1 MAEAEN
7 AAENRMAE
15 TESSAKRR
23 MNENQLQI
31 IQETMDWRGDVV
43 RGATGKQADHR
54 GDLYNRDSAY
64 AKSGVADSEIPQ
76 ANLKDLGLM
85 WCKLKGDNAEELFQ
99 NVSKSVQSLPN
110 VDPTVDIW
118 AIMGNVYDHGNH
130 CEFLVGMYEVEKQ
143 PILDFKRMSG
153 DGFVMDGFYQQV
165 KKKLKETK
173 IIDAVEDDDADFDD
187 YSDDFSDDAKDGEEE
202 EDNLTSYGYLQLAY
216 DVNIVSSWIEKIKV
230 RHVEDQN
237 HMMGLMAYNAS
248 DPTNLEIIVSK
259 GGKNLKDLTITML
272 EESNNA
278 ALVRNTTELAKK
290 VTSHPA
296 CQEHG
301 YDEAF
306 LQAIFSA
313 MQWWVPNNGRK
324 NKQKQTTSFEITE
337 SRETVNNLVQTIYN
351 LKSIF
356 SDDMIKEKVSKMDD
370 KSKQNIINFLES
382 KKESKTKAEDFLLH
396 VLKQIE

>member
-7 AAENRMAE
+7 AAER
-15 TESSAKRR
+15 KRR

-43 RGATGKQADHR
+43 RGAAMKQADLR
-54 GDLYNRDSAY
+54 GDLYNRDAAY

-76 ANLKDLGLM
+76 ANQKDLGLM

-143 PILDFKRMSG
+143 PVLDFKRMSG
-153 DGFVMDGFYQQV
+153 DGFVMDGFYQKV

-187 YSDDFSDDAKDGEEE
+187 YSDDFEDDDAKDGEE

-216 DVNIVSSWIEKIKV
+216 DVNIVASWIEKIKV

-259 GGKNLKDLTITML
+259 GGENLKDLTVTML

-278 ALVRNTTELAKK
+278 ALVRNTSELAKK
-290 VTSHPA
+290 VTSHPKSK
-296 CQEHG
+296 EHG

-306 LQAIFSA
+306 LQAIFTA
-313 MQWWVPNNGRK
+313 MEYWVPNNGRK

-356 SDDMIKEKVSKMDD
+356 SDMLMEKVSNMED